1 MAEQRTGMGTQGEGH
16 ERERMARRGR
26 AELRVGARRRSRG
39 DGHALEKIRRERRR
53 GKIFR

>member
-1 MAEQRTGMGTQGEGH
+1 MAEQRTGMGAQGVH
-16 ERERMARRGR
+16 ERERTARRGR